1 MRICDPLPNLSED
14 ELLAIVTADWS
25 RNYQESRHTREELL
39 KALHSWIAEGLPIGY
54 HKGVI
59 FIAREVAPGEVEFH
73 SMNGASLR
81 ILLEGTQRMLRD
93 LQEQGFKV
101 AGTYFSKFRV
111 SDMAKFL
118 GFPYVTDFSPLR
130 IEERKFCT
138 TFLLGN

>member
-1 MRICDPLPNLSED
+1 MRICDPFPNLSED

-25 RNYQESRHTREELL
+25 RNYQTSGHTREELL
-39 KALHSWIAEGLPIGY
+39 KALQEWRADGLPIGY

-59 FIAREVAPGEVEFH
+59 FIARQVAPGEVEFH

-81 ILLEGTQRMLRD
+81 VLLEGTRRMLRD
-93 LQEQGFKV
+93 FREQGVRV
-101 AGTYFSKFRV
+101 AGTYFSNFRV
-111 SDMAKFL
+111 SDLAKFL

-130 IEERKFCT
+130 PEERKFCT